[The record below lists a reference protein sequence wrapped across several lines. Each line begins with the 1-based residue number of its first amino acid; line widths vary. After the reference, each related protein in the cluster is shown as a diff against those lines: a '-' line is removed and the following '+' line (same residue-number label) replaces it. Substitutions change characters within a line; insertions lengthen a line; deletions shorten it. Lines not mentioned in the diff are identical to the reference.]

1 MSNKELDERTAAL
14 LDTLS
19 LMNIENER
27 MRAALNEIREI
38 ANVSDGS
45 VQFYAMLAERGLK
58 RG

>member
-1 MSNKELDERTAAL
+1 MSDNELDDRTAAL

-38 ANVSDGS
+38 ANASEGVE
-45 VQFYAMLAERGLK
+45 FYAMLAERGLK

>member
-58 RG
+58 HG